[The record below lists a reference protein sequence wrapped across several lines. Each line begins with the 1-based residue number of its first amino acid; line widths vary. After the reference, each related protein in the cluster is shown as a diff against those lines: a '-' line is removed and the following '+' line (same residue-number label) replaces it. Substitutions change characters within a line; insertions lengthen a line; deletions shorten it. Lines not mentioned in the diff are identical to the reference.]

1 MDPKMFKPTLAEFLG
16 TFTLVF
22 VGACAVVLA
31 GQFGVLVPAFAH
43 GFAVLGGAFMFGA
56 ISGGHFNPA
65 VTFAM
70 LITQNI
76 NLIKAVYYWI
86 AQFAGAI
93 LAALMVGALTGGY
106 GETLGSISPTGEF
119 VKVAAFEAILT
130 FFLVSAIFQ
139 TAVHGRAGNLA
150 PIAIGLTLT
159 MCILAGGPF
168 TGASLNPA
176 RTLGPALAA
185 GDLSY
190 LAPYFVGP
198 ALGAAFAA
206 LLHSRFLKG

>member
-1 MDPKMFKPTLAEFLG
+1 MNPKMTQPVLAEFLG

-31 GQFGVLVPAFAH
+31 SQFGVLVPAFAH
-43 GFAVLGGAFMFGA
+43 GFAVIGGAFMFGA

-76 NLIKAVYYWI
+76 DLFKAAYYWI

-93 LAALMVGALTGGY
+93 FAALLVGLLTGGY
-106 GETLGSISPTGEF
+106 GETLGSINPTAEF
-119 VKVAAFEAILT
+119 GKVALFEAILT

-139 TAVHGRAGNLA
+139 AAVHGRAGNLA

-159 MCILAGGPF
+159 MAILAGGPF

-185 GDLSY
+185 GNLSY
-190 LAPYFVGP
+190 LAAYFVGP
-198 ALGAAFAA
+198 AAGAAFAA
-206 LLHSRFLKG
+206 LLHSRFLK

>member
-16 TFTLVF
+16 TFTLIF

-43 GFAVLGGAFMFGA
+43 GFAVIGGAFMFGA

-76 NLIKAVYYWI
+76 NLFKALYYWV

-93 LAALMVGALTGGY
+93 LAALMVGTLTGGY
-106 GETLGSISPTGEF
+106 GETIGSISPTGEF
-119 VKVAAFEAILT
+119 VKVAVFEAILT

-185 GDLSY
+185 GNIAY
-190 LAPYFVGP
+190 VIPYFVGP

-206 LLHSRFLKG
+206 LLHSRFLKD